1 MFLVC
6 VQRFCGLG
14 LCLSDPATRGSV
26 RIWCVTE
33 SDSVRIFGALRS
45 VAVRGGAWRCFFGN
59 FGCLAD
65 EKFSLL
71 IGRRCP
77 AVHTQRQSEQATP
90 LAYIS
95 DSSVAVAVMFSAA
108 S

>member
-14 LCLSDPATRGSV
+14 LCSSDPATRGSV

-33 SDSVRIFGALRS
+33 SDSARIFGALRS
-45 VAVRGGAWRCFFGN
+45 VAVRGGVFSVISDVWRT
-59 FGCLAD
+59 
-65 EKFSLL
+65 KSFSLL

-77 AVHTQRQSEQATP
+77 AVHTQENPNKRH
-90 LAYIS
+90 L
-95 DSSVAVAVMFSAA
+95 SVYF
-108 S
+108 